1 MVAVARLLL
10 PDNPLPVRGQA
21 AGCLLQYI
29 SICKADA
36 RQRTAP
42 VLLASISKALGPIK
56 FQLATGDQRLYR
68 FVSTCLRILA
78 VLVSQTL
85 LNDEDQCRTLVGVV
99 AAWVFTGTQARSG
112 LASPAPNKSRIPSTT
127 PGASQ
132 LSFGVMS
139 AFAQQ
144 SPQKRTPRPRQNS
157 DASTSAR
164 SISLASS
171 RGGSENRLSDSESE
185 TESEAGQP
193 WDRQQVARYSVL
205 FFSTGRLMP
214 LSFLQTSCCPA
225 SSRRAR
231 SSANSRNGKRLFCG
245 RGLVASLT
253 DQSPS
258 PT

>member
-56 FQLATGDQRLYR
+56 FQLATGGQRLYR
-68 FVSTCLRILA
+68 FVSTCLRILV

-205 FFSTGRLMP
+205 FFSTGRLMS
-214 LSFLQTSCCPA
+214 LSLLQTSCCPA
-225 SSRRAR
+225 SPRRAW
-231 SSANSRNGKRLFCG
+231 SPANGRCGKHLFFNLG
-245 RGLVASLT
+245 
-253 DQSPS
+253 
-258 PT
+258 